1 MLGIGFQEVV
11 TLTLTSSKML
21 HGITKRENNNEATIS
36 NPVTED
42 YHILRSSILPN
53 LLELL
58 KNNKHRELPQKVF
71 EFGDVVIE
79 HSNHKSLAWVELAT
93 KSTFS
98 NAKSTAEIIS
108 KRLGIIG
115 DTTDCNDPLF
125 ISGRSVQIKNEKY
138 LLKYGEIHPR
148 ILEKLELGYP
158 AIGGEI
164 HW

>member
-1 MLGIGFQEVV
+1 MATNEQPHIALVDDDPKIRDLTAKYLSDQE
-11 TLTLTSSKML
+11 
-21 HGITKRENNNEATIS
+21 
-36 NPVTED
+36 
-42 YHILRSSILPN
+42 
-53 LLELL
+53 LLVKTAANGSELDELL

-71 EFGDVVIE
+71 EFGDVVID

-115 DTTDCNDPLF
+115 DTIDCKDPLF
-125 ISGRSVQIKNEKY
+125 ISGRSVQIENEKY

-148 ILEKLELGYP
+148 ILENLELGYP
-158 AIGGEI
+158 VIGGEI